1 MKPKYQDNMKFII
14 MGGIYVLLVIMTA
27 VASSAVEADSS
38 LTFISALLNSF
49 TRLSSMGMEAFR
61 PASPHFISNLMPVTL
76 IYGVGCL
83 LYHLSEQ
90 ANKRMAPGKENGS
103 AQWNTNLK
111 AYDKQYTYPYG
122 KPEHSYENNV
132 ILTQNVFLGTDG
144 RQTKRNLNTLVIG
157 GSGAGKSRFYVKPN
171 LLQSGTNS
179 SFVITDPSGELLES
193 TGTFLEQQGYK
204 IMVLNLTNMAASYCY
219 NPFEYIRK
227 EEDVL
232 VLINCLIKNT
242 TPPGSSK
249 GDPFWE
255 KSETALLT
263 AIFFYLRYH
272 RPEEDRS
279 FASVMRLLRAANIDE
294 NDSSSQSPLDVIFEE
309 IGKENPN
316 DMGYKSYMTF
326 RMGAGKT
333 LKSILISC
341 AVRLNAFETPAVAAL
356 VRTDYDHMERN
367 INLKDI
373 GFKKSAL
380 FCILPQAD
388 DTYNFIVS
396 MLYYQLFE
404 SLYYYA
410 EHEKEGLK
418 YNVRFMLDEFCNIGQ
433 IPDFDKKLATM
444 RKYGLSCSII
454 VQNLKQ
460 LEEMYDKK
468 TEGLI
473 GNCDSILFLGS
484 SEYSTLEFVSK
495 KLGDATIVVR
505 NTSRSQGRSGSSS
518 MSFNRSARKLMTPDE
533 VGRIG
538 EKNCILFI
546 RECLPFFGPKY
557 EVTRHPNYKYTSDN
571 DKANTFD
578 IEKKFVISSEQEA
591 SAEPAASPEASGAAP
606 AAAAPKIKPQNLFAR
621 ISKIDF
627 ISKLRDAVVREKPA
641 DNDNPSVEDLF
652 AEANA
657 ASEEYADPAM
667 EGMDFDG
674 GEGFEGGY
682 EDDYSGGEYIP
693 EMEDVA
699 YMEEPVDA
707 TASRES
713 SAVPTPLA
721 PVSAAPHIPPLVTA
735 PSAPPVYTMAE
746 PDDMHEPEMPEEPVE
761 SVYEYIPPTE
771 PILDNSFGEAEEDED
786 IFDDASSSSAPL
798 APLNPAPVIPQ
809 AAAVTAAPV
818 VPKNIAPAP
827 AAAPKTIPKA
837 PKKPEPAD
845 YDDLIG
851 MLEQGESDYQKQK
864 EEEESARAMQEQ
876 MAAQS
881 QAPVPPAAPSYTPEE
896 IDYTP
901 IYNPVPGNIAERS
914 ESVITVKVEK
924 KTLSSLKKPQAA
936 PAPQNAAPAAPATPT
951 NPAPPISESEKTATP
966 AAQIRQIGLLNEDDE
981 SEDDFG
987 ISETAYYG

>member
-1 MKPKYQDNMKFII
+1 MKPKFEDKTKFVV
-14 MGGIYVLLVIMTA
+14 MGVGFLLIVILTA
-27 VASSAVEADSS
+27 AASSAMESDSS
-38 LTFISALLNSF
+38 LTLISALMGSF
-49 TRLSSMGMEAFR
+49 GRLASLKLDAFK
-61 PASPHFISNLMPVTL
+61 PASSHFVGNLLPISAL
-76 IYGVGCL
+76 YAVGCL
-83 LYHLSEQ
+83 LYHLNDQ
-90 ANKRMAPGKENGS
+90 ASRRMAPGKENGS
-103 AQWNTNLK
+103 AQWNTNLR

-122 KPEHSYENNV
+122 KGEHSYDNNV

-193 TGTFLEQQGYK
+193 CGSFLEQHGYK
-204 IMVLNLTNMAASYCY
+204 IMVLNLTNMEASYCY

-279 FASVMRLLRAANIDE
+279 FSSVMKLLRAANIDE

-309 IGKENPN
+309 IGQENPN
-316 DMGYKSYMTF
+316 DIGYKSYMTF

-333 LKSILISC
+333 IKSILISC
-341 AVRLNAFETPAVAAL
+341 AVRLNAFEIPAVAAL
-356 VRTDYDHMERN
+356 VRTDYEHPKRN
-367 INLKDI
+367 INLKQI
-373 GFKKSAL
+373 GYEKTAL

-396 MLYYQLFE
+396 MMYYQLFE
-404 SLYYYA
+404 SLYYFA
-410 EHEKEGLK
+410 EHEKGGLK
-418 YNVRFMLDEFCNIGQ
+418 FNVRFMLDEFCNIGQ

-557 EVTRHPNYKYTSDN
+557 EITRHPNYKYTSDH
-571 DKANTFD
+571 DKANTYDVAARFSLKEKDTD
-578 IEKKFVISSEQEA
+578 IRSSEADTGKEQ
-591 SAEPAASPEASGAAP
+591 
-606 AAAAPKIKPQNLFAR
+606 KIRPQNLFGR
-621 ISKIDF
+621 ISKVQF
-627 ISKLRDAVVREKPA
+627 LSKIRDAVIKEKPSEESA
-641 DNDNPSVEDLF
+641 PSIEDLF
-652 AEANA
+652 AQANA
-657 ASEEYADPAM
+657 NEAASRIQNPSEAGDDRKETADPAAIADTAWQNDSVPMQDMAAGM
-667 EGMDFDG
+667 ESLGATDKADNNAPYIFLPPRKRG
-674 GEGFEGGY
+674 P
-682 EDDYSGGEYIP
+682 SGGEADTDHVNENGTQKTVP
-693 EMEDVA
+693 GEEAPVENLLEMLEKGENE
-699 YMEEPVDA
+699 YQE
-707 TASRES
+707 TKKTTTS
-713 SAVPTPLA
+713 SAISGDSSPNADASKENTEGKQPH
-721 PVSAAPHIPPLVTA
+721 VSAADIR
-735 PSAPPVYTMAE
+735 
-746 PDDMHEPEMPEEPVE
+746 
-761 SVYEYIPPTE
+761 
-771 PILDNSFGEAEEDED
+771 EA
-786 IFDDASSSSAPL
+786 
-798 APLNPAPVIPQ
+798 
-809 AAAVTAAPV
+809 
-818 VPKNIAPAP
+818 
-827 AAAPKTIPKA
+827 
-837 PKKPEPAD
+837 
-845 YDDLIG
+845 G
-851 MLEQGESDYQKQK
+851 
-864 EEEESARAMQEQ
+864 
-876 MAAQS
+876 
-881 QAPVPPAAPSYTPEE
+881 
-896 IDYTP
+896 
-901 IYNPVPGNIAERS
+901 
-914 ESVITVKVEK
+914 
-924 KTLSSLKKPQAA
+924 LS
-936 PAPQNAAPAAPATPT
+936 T
-951 NPAPPISESEKTATP
+951 
-966 AAQIRQIGLLNEDDE
+966 EDDE
-981 SEDDFG
+981 SEDDFRIIDTG
-987 ISETAYYG
+987 FNG